1 MIADSGGTFSMAAYV
16 EMITGDG
23 SPPVQ
28 KVLDP
33 ELRPSL
39 SIERRLRFR
48 GRPFTRMILASYSS
62 KAAQARSSCRLAAH
76 EDETGAT

>member
-39 SIERRLRFR
+39 SIEWRLRFR
-48 GRPFTRMILASYSS
+48 ATFYANDPGVVFFESRS
-62 KAAQARSSCRLAAH
+62 ARSSCRLAAH